1 MTIYLDLKEVLE
13 YRHRSRS
20 SHFRDIE
27 NGLCTTPIKIGPRSV
42 AWLRPE
48 LEALRVAV
56 IAGQSQAEIR
66 QLVSELHLKRRASSV
81 NQAGETK

>member
-27 NGLCTTPIKIGPRSV
+27 NGLCTTPIRVGPRSV

-48 LEALRVAV
+48 LEALRAAV
-56 IAGQSQAEIR
+56 IAGQSQVEIR
-66 QLVSELHLKRRASSV
+66 QLVSRLHLRRRTSSV